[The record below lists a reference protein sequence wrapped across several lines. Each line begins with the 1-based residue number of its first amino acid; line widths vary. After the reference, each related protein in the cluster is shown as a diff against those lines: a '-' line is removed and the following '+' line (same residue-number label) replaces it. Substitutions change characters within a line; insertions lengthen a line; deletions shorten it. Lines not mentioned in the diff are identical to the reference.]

1 MINEKMVGL
10 GEVRSVIRELF
21 EYGKIQKEL
30 VGEENVFDFSIGNP
44 SVPSPSIV
52 KDTLIDLLANE
63 DPVKLHGYT
72 SAQGDK
78 GVREAISNYLNKT
91 YKAET
96 DPNLIYITVG
106 AAAAL
111 TSSLNALCNPG
122 DEVVV
127 IAPFFP
133 EYKVFIE
140 KAQAKIVVASSDEDT
155 LKPDYKEL
163 DKAINANTKALIIDY
178 PNNPT
183 GVVLNKDEL
192 KELTDFLH
200 QKEIEYGHEIY
211 LISDEPYRE
220 LIYED
225 VEYPFVTNYYDNSIV
240 CYSFSKSLSL
250 PGERIGY
257 VLVNP
262 KCKDANKVYA
272 GICGAARSLGF
283 VCAPALFQY
292 MIPKTLGY
300 TGDLSMYKTN
310 RDTLYKGLV
319 ELGYDVVKP
328 VGAFYMFVK
337 SPSGDGKEFS
347 ERAKKYNCLIVPSD
361 SFGMKG
367 YVRMSYCIALDT
379 IKNALPKF
387 KNIMEEY
394 KNG

>member
-1 MINEKMVGL
+1 MVNEKNVKL

-21 EYGKIQKEL
+21 EYGRIQKEL
-30 VGEENVFDFSIGNP
+30 VGEENVFDFSLGNP

-52 KDTLIDLLANE
+52 KETLVDLLTNE
-63 DPVKLHGYT
+63 DQVKLHGYT
-72 SAQGDK
+72 SAAGDTN
-78 GVREAISNYLNKT
+78 VRKAISEYLNKT
-91 YKAET
+91 YKAVT
-96 DPNLIYITVG
+96 DPNLIYLTVG

-111 TSSLNALCNPG
+111 TSSLNAICNPN

-140 KAQAKIVVASSDEDT
+140 KAQAKIVIANSNNE
-155 LKPDYKEL
+155 LKPDYIEL
-163 DKAINANTKALIIDY
+163 EKAINSNTKAIIIDY

-183 GVVLNKDEL
+183 GVLLNKDEI
-192 KELTDFLH
+192 KQLTDFLH

-225 VEYPFVTNYYDNSIV
+225 VEYPFVTNYYNNSIV

-257 VLVNP
+257 VLINP
-262 KCKDANKVYA
+262 KCNEANKVFA
-272 GICGAARSLGF
+272 AVCGAARSLGF
-283 VCAPALFQY
+283 VCAPTIFQY

-310 RDTLYKGLV
+310 RDTLYNGLV
-319 ELGYDVVKP
+319 ELGYEVVKP
-328 VGAFYMFVK
+328 SGAFYMFVK
-337 SPSGDGKEFS
+337 SPSGDGNEFS
-347 ERAKKYNCLIVPSD
+347 SRAKKYNVLIVPSD

-367 YVRMSYCIALDT
+367 YVRISYCVSLDT
-379 IKNALPKF
+379 ITRSLPKF
-387 KNIMEEY
+387 GSIMEEY
-394 KNG
+394 K

>member
-1 MINEKMVGL
+1 MGR
-10 GEVRSVIRELF
+10 VRSR
-21 EYGKIQKEL
+21 
-30 VGEENVFDFSIGNP
+30 
-44 SVPSPSIV
+44 
-52 KDTLIDLLANE
+52 A
-63 DPVKLHGYT
+63 
-72 SAQGDK
+72 
-78 GVREAISNYLNKT
+78 
-91 YKAET
+91 
-96 DPNLIYITVG
+96 
-106 AAAAL
+106 
-111 TSSLNALCNPG
+111 
-122 DEVVV
+122 
-127 IAPFFP
+127 
-133 EYKVFIE
+133 FIFLPL
-140 KAQAKIVVASSDEDT
+140 S
-155 LKPDYKEL
+155 
-163 DKAINANTKALIIDY
+163 
-178 PNNPT
+178 PT
-183 GVVLNKDEL
+183 G
-192 KELTDFLH
+192 
-200 QKEIEYGHEIY
+200 I
-211 LISDEPYRE
+211 
-220 LIYED
+220 
-225 VEYPFVTNYYDNSIV
+225 PFSNSIV
-240 CYSFSKSLSL
+240 TYSFSKSLSL